1 MAKSPRTRPSRSSEP
16 TTQAAGKSGVIYAV
30 GDVHGC
36 FDLLEQ
42 LWGQIEA
49 DAQRRLALGSQA
61 TVVFLGDYV
70 DRGPDSRRVLAWCE
84 KLRCT
89 PPVWCVPVFLIGNHE
104 ALMLEFARSGNFG
117 AYEDWVGNGGDAAL
131 ESFGIALSDLPTMAK
146 ELRRILQGEFADL
159 FESLQRSHQEPGF
172 LFVHAGINPE
182 VSLQAQDPEDL
193 IWIREPFLWST
204 ADFGVR
210 VVHGH
215 TITSS
220 PDVEILANRINVDTG
235 AFLRGKLSAVILH
248 GGRVEVLCVVDP
260 AKRREIDAR

>member
-1 MAKSPRTRPSRSSEP
+1 MARSPRSTSAKPTRPPAEVPRSLH
-16 TTQAAGKSGVIYAV
+16 YAI

-42 LWGQIEA
+42 LWTQLEA
-49 DAQRRLALGSQA
+49 DAARRLALGAKA
-61 TVVFLGDYV
+61 TVVMLGDYV
-70 DRGPDSRRVLAWCE
+70 DRGPDSRRVLEWCE
-84 KLRCT
+84 KLRCE
-89 PPVWCVPVFLIGNHE
+89 PPAWCVPVFLLGNHE
-104 ALMLEFARSGNFG
+104 ALMLEFARSGQFG

-146 ELRRILQGEFADL
+146 ELRRILQGEFAEL
-159 FESLQRSHQEPGF
+159 FEALQRSHQEPGF

-182 VSLQAQDPEDL
+182 VSLAAQDPDDL

-215 TITSS
+215 TIASS
-220 PDVEILANRINVDTG
+220 GEVEILANRINVDTG
-235 AFLRGKLSAVILH
+235 AFLRGRLSAIALH
-248 GGRVEVLCVVDP
+248 DGQVEVFRAIDS
-260 AKRREIDAR
+260 AKQREIDAI

>member
-1 MAKSPRTRPSRSSEP
+1 MPRSTRTSPAKPSSARSGP
-16 TTQAAGKSGVIYAV
+16 GAALCYAV

-36 FDLLEQ
+36 FELLQ
-42 LWGQIEA
+42 RLWAEIEA
-49 DAQRRLALGSQA
+49 DARRRIGDGGKA

-70 DRGPDSRRVLAWCE
+70 DRGPDSRRVLEWCE
-84 KLRCT
+84 KLRVA
-89 PPVWCVPVFLIGNHE
+89 PPAWCVPVFLLGNHE
-104 ALMLEFARSGNFG
+104 ALMLEFARSGQFG

-131 ESFGIALSDLPTMAK
+131 ESFGIVLSDLPRMAK
-146 ELRRILQGEFADL
+146 ELRRILQGEFGEL

-182 VSLQAQDPEDL
+182 VSLAAQDPEDL

-204 ADFGVR
+204 ADHGVR

-220 PDVEILANRINVDTG
+220 GDVEILANRINVDTG

-248 GGRVEVLCVVDP
+248 EGRVEVLCVVD
-260 AKRREIDAR
+260 AEKQREIDAR